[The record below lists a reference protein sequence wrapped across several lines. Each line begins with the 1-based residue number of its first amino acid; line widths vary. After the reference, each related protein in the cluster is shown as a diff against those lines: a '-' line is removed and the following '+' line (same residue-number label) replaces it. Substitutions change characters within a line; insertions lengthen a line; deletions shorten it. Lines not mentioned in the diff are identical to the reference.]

1 MAEAIISF
9 GGGGGTTS
17 DDLTATKDDVIAGK
31 TAVTSDSD
39 DEAATGT
46 LVDKVSDTKA
56 VNSWQEQ
63 ENNYFVDIPQG
74 AYRRKDLN
82 GAGGRVWVEK
92 QRLLNDLG
100 ISPGKIATGQK
111 LAGIGGNYTGLGN
124 AAPAQVLAGYTFS
137 SAVLSNAG
145 GAIHGNAGGTY
156 TPQPWQQVHT
166 CAGQYM
172 HGNVVINPI
181 PSNYLDITQNQSVF
195 LNGGFGAI
203 VNRGWIPARYVDVSM
218 VIGNQSG
225 LKQDTQTPATV
236 GNGVIH
242 TSVTYS
248 DNQCGILIL
257 GSIDFSKFRTIRVT
271 ANGVTM
277 PNSLT
282 ELRTA
287 ITDKNK
293 AWVFSTTYKNGNQI
307 ILKAGWQTVDINI
320 SNITTNGYLYVGIS
334 SNSSAS
340 PKVDISEITLIP

>member
-9 GGGGGTTS
+9 GGGGTTS
-17 DDLTATKDDVIAGK
+17 DELTATRDDVITGK

-39 DEAATGT
+39 DEAAVGT
-46 LVDKVSDTKA
+46 MPNHGAKNVSLNCGQ
-56 VNSWQEQ
+56 VYQ
-63 ENNYFVDIPQG
+63 IPKG
-74 AYRRKDLN
+74 FHN
-82 GAGGRVWVEK
+82 GAGR
-92 QRLLNDLG
+92 
-100 ISPGKIATGQK
+100 ISANSLASQTGGAT
-111 LAGIGGNYTGLGN
+111 
-124 AAPAQVLAGYTFS
+124 AQDNL
-137 SAVLSNAG
+137 VLSPY
-145 GAIHGNAGGTY
+145 TY
-156 TPQPWQQVHT
+156 WREGILRTGKMATMWPQIITPSTAQQVIY
-166 CAGQYM
+166 CANQYM
-172 HGNVVINPI
+172 ASNITINAI
-181 PSNYLDITQNQSVF
+181 PAHFLDITKNQSVF